1 MKDYQHFTLEEFITD
16 EDFIRWVQDKN
27 PVDEVFWRQ
36 WLNQHPDKR
45 STLAEARRIL
55 ESVAIEQKIV
65 SRGEI
70 NQEIGKLLRTIR
82 SAEEE
87 NNRKGKDD
95 QAASTF
101 FREGRPEEAE
111 RQQVQAGRRFP
122 VFGKWTAVA
131 ATIITLAG
139 IAYAYFSAHTKTAAA
154 KEFDYDSL
162 TSSLHLV
169 EKVNVSD
176 RPDTVLFADG
186 SLIRIAPHS
195 RISFQAG
202 FDSAA
207 QRDIYLLGEA
217 FFQVAKNPRHP
228 FRVFAGGVVTK
239 VLGTSFCI
247 RSFEKDTTIQVTV
260 KTGKV
265 SVYDDANPTLSGN
278 SGGIILTP
286 NQRLVY
292 EKTAQKFH
300 KVLLERPSIVDSA
313 MTDQNMAYIDTP
325 LEQVFDQLSKV
336 YGIIVVYDNELLKKC
351 TVTADLKGETFYHK
365 LDLICRAVGAQYE
378 VIDGQV
384 VIQSNG
390 CQ

>member
-1 MKDYQHFTLEEFITD
+1 MKDYQLFTTEEFIAD
-16 EDFIRWVQDKN
+16 GDFIRWVFDKD
-27 PVDEVFWRQ
+27 PKDDIFWQQ
-36 WLNQHPDKR
+36 WLGRYPDKHA
-45 STLAEARRIL
+45 TVTEARRVL
-55 ESVAIEQKIV
+55 ESIAIGQKIV
-65 SRGEI
+65 SKGEI
-70 NQEIGKLLRTIR
+70 NLEIEKVLHAIGNTG
-82 SAEEE
+82 EE
-87 NNRKGKDD
+87 NSLRAKEQPVLLLPVHLAPVRKMLPFLRKG
-95 QAASTF
+95 S
-101 FREGRPEEAE
+101 
-111 RQQVQAGRRFP
+111 
-122 VFGKWTAVA
+122 VA
-131 ATIITLAG
+131 AIFIIFAG
-139 IAYAYFSAHTKTAAA
+139 ITSYFLYRHNKTSSP
-154 KEFDYDSL
+154 KEFNYSSL
-162 TSSLHLV
+162 TTSLHLA
-169 EKVNVSD
+169 EKVNSSD
-176 RPDTVLFADG
+176 KPETIQFADG

-202 FDSAA
+202 FDSAT

-239 VLGTSFCI
+239 VLGTSFCV
-247 RSFEKDTTIQVTV
+247 RSFDKDTTIQVTV

-265 SVYDDANPTLSGN
+265 SVYDDANPMLSGN

-300 KVLLERPSIVDSA
+300 KVLLEHPAIVDSVI
-313 MTDQNMAYIDTP
+313 TDHNMAYVDTP

-336 YGIIVVYDNELLKKC
+336 YGIILVYDNELLKKC

-384 VIQSNG
+384 VILSNG